1 MASYLYY
8 LLPAVGGYALTSLF
22 FLKNPHILHKK
33 KQTAFYCTH
42 ISHRGGCGEKIEN
55 TMEAFTHAVEMGTE
69 MLELDC
75 HLTKDGHVVVS
86 HDENLLR
93 QTGQDLNIS
102 SLNLEELPPYNE
114 TLEVT
119 FKTGHFSTGSDR
131 NLALLEDVFR
141 KFPHIAVNIEVKENN
156 SLLIEKISDLVKKY
170 NREAISVWASVDS
183 TIMENCCKTNSSMP
197 YMFTVKRGLMLLLL
211 YYTGLLPFVPLGESF
226 LQFYLPQIINR
237 EYIPEMWIMR
247 SRLVVF
253 LIQRLTLRKGMFKH
267 LRDRGIQIHLF
278 VCNKEED
285 IKTAFAAGATGLM
298 SDYPTLLSNYIR
310 RHTQDTGPKIAIS
323 KEAIRRR

>member
-1 MASYLYY
+1 MGVMESFLYF
-8 LLPAVGGYALTSLF
+8 LLPAVGGYALASLF

-33 KQTAFYCTH
+33 KQTAFFCTH
-42 ISHRGGCGEKIEN
+42 ISHRGGSGERIEN
-55 TMEAFTHAVEMGTE
+55 TMEAFTHAAEVGTE

-93 QTGQDLNIS
+93 QTGQDVNIS

-156 SLLIEKISDLVKKY
+156 SMLIEKISDLVKKY

-183 TIMENCCKTNSSMP
+183 TIMENCRKTNSSMP
-197 YMFTVKRGLMLLLL
+197 YMFTVKRGLKLLLL

-226 LQFYLPQIINR
+226 LQFYLPQIMNR
-237 EYIPEMWIMR
+237 EFIPDMWIMK
-247 SRLVVF
+247 SRLVVS
-253 LIQRLTLRKGMFKH
+253 LIQRLTLRKAMFKH

-278 VCNKEED
+278 VCNVEQD
-285 IKTAFAAGATGLM
+285 IEAAFAAGATGVM
-298 SDYPTLLSNYIR
+298 TDYPILLSNYIR
-310 RHTQDTGPKIAIS
+310 RHTQDT
-323 KEAIRRR
+323 

>member
-8 LLPAVGGYALTSLF
+8 LLPAVGGYALTSLY

-42 ISHRGGCGEKIEN
+42 ISHRGGCGERIEN
-55 TMEAFTHAVEMGTE
+55 TMGAFTHAVEVGTE
-69 MLELDC
+69 MLEIDC

-93 QTGQDLNIS
+93 QTGQDVNIS
-102 SLNLEELPPYNE
+102 SLNLEELPPYKE
-114 TLEVT
+114 ILEVT

-131 NLALLEDVFR
+131 NIALLEDVFH

-156 SLLIEKISDLVKKY
+156 SMLIEKISDLVKKY
-170 NREAISVWASVDS
+170 NRGAISVWASVDS
-183 TIMENCCKTNSSMP
+183 TIMENCRKTFCLLCCQWQNSSMP
-197 YMFTVKRGLMLLLL
+197 YMFTVKQALKLLLL

-237 EYIPEMWIMR
+237 EYIPEMWILR
-247 SRLVVF
+247 RRLVIF
-253 LIQRLTLRKGMFKH
+253 LIERLTLRKGMFKH

-278 VCNKEED
+278 VCNEEQD
-285 IKTAFAAGATGLM
+285 IEAAFAAGATGVM
-298 SDYPTLLSNYIR
+298 TDYPTLLSNYIR
-310 RHTQDTGPKIAIS
+310 RHTQDT
-323 KEAIRRR
+323 

>member
-8 LLPAVGGYALTSLF
+8 LLPAVGGYALTSLY
-22 FLKNPHILHKK
+22 FLKNPHILLKK

-42 ISHRGGCGEKIEN
+42 ISHRGGTVSESITSSCLGAAE
-55 TMEAFTHAVEMGTE
+55 VGTE

-93 QTGQDLNIS
+93 QTGQDL
-102 SLNLEELPPYNE
+102 PPYNE

-119 FKTGHFSTGSDR
+119 FKTGVCFYHTGSDR
-131 NLALLEDVFR
+131 NFALLEDVFR

-156 SLLIEKISDLVKKY
+156 SMLIERISDLVKEY
-170 NREAISVWASVDS
+170 NREATSVWASVDT
-183 TIMENCCKTNSSMP
+183 TIMKNCRKTNSSMP
-197 YMFTVKRGLMLLLL
+197 YMFTVKRGLKLLLL

-237 EYIPEMWIMR
+237 SVYTKYFHTI
-247 SRLVVF
+247 
-253 LIQRLTLRKGMFKH
+253 LTLRKGMFKH
-267 LRDRGIQIHLF
+267 LRDRGIQ
-278 VCNKEED
+278 VCGHEED
-285 IKTAFAAGATGLM
+285 IKTAFAAGATGVM
-298 SDYPTLLSNYIR
+298 TDYPTLLSNYIR
-310 RHTQDTGPKIAIS
+310 RHTQDT
-323 KEAIRRR
+323 

>member
-141 KFPHIAVNIEVKENN
+141 KFPHIA
-156 SLLIEKISDLVKKY
+156 ISDLVKKY

-253 LIQRLTLRKGMFKH
+253 LIQSCLNADSDGTHSLGEQVKSNAKFLQICAKEETNYIYIFDGLR
-267 LRDRGIQIHLF
+267 IHLF

-310 RHTQDTGPKIAIS
+310 RHTQDT
-323 KEAIRRR
+323 

>member
-8 LLPAVGGYALTSLF
+8 LLPAVGGYALASLY

-42 ISHRGGCGEKIEN
+42 ISHRGAMSEMSI
-55 TMEAFTHAVEMGTE
+55 FLFSAVEVGTE
-69 MLELDC
+69 MLEIDC

-93 QTGQDLNIS
+93 QTGQDVNIS
-102 SLNLEELPPYNE
+102 SLNLEELPPYRE
-114 TLEVT
+114 ILEVT

-131 NLALLEDVFR
+131 NIALLEDVFH

-156 SLLIEKISDLVKKY
+156 SMLIEK
-170 NREAISVWASVDS
+170 
-183 TIMENCCKTNSSMP
+183 NSSMP
-197 YMFTVKRGLMLLLL
+197 YMFTVKRALKLLLL

-237 EYIPEMWIMR
+237 EYIPEMWILR
-247 SRLVVF
+247 SRLVIF
-253 LIQRLTLRKGMFKH
+253 LIERLTLRKGMFKH
-267 LRDRGIQIHLF
+267 LRDRGIQVCGHAISFFHIHNLS
-278 VCNKEED
+278 
-285 IKTAFAAGATGLM
+285 II
-298 SDYPTLLSNYIR
+298 LLSPVKNSSVLNQERNKHRSSTVYKKLNKYVS
-310 RHTQDTGPKIAIS
+310 GF
-323 KEAIRRR
+323 

>member
-8 LLPAVGGYALTSLF
+8 LLPAVGGYALTSLY

-42 ISHRGGCGEKIEN
+42 ISHRGGSGERIEN
-55 TMEAFTHAVEMGTE
+55 TMGAFTHAAEVGTE

-75 HLTKDGHVVVS
+75 QLTKDSHVVVS

-93 QTGQDLNIS
+93 QTGQDVNIS
-102 SLNLEELPPYNE
+102 SLNLEELPPYKE

-119 FKTGHFSTGSDR
+119 FKAGHFSTGSDR
-131 NLALLEDVFR
+131 NIALLEDVFR

-156 SLLIEKISDLVKKY
+156 SMLIEK
-170 NREAISVWASVDS
+170 
-183 TIMENCCKTNSSMP
+183 NSSMP
-197 YMFTVKRGLMLLLL
+197 YMFTVKRALKMLLL

-237 EYIPEMWIMR
+237 EYIPETWILR
-247 SRLVVF
+247 SRLVIF
-253 LIQRLTLRKGMFKH
+253 LIERLTLREGMFKH

-278 VCNKEED
+278 VCNEEQD
-285 IKTAFAAGATGLM
+285 IEAAFAAGATGVM
-298 SDYPTLLSNYIR
+298 TDYPTLLSNYIR
-310 RHTQDTGPKIAIS
+310 RHKQDT
-323 KEAIRRR
+323 

>member
-8 LLPAVGGYALTSLF
+8 LLPAVGGYALTSLY

-42 ISHRGGCGEKIEN
+42 ISHRGGSGERIEN
-55 TMEAFTHAVEMGTE
+55 TMGAFTHAVEVGTE

-75 HLTKDGHVVVS
+75 HLTKDSHVVVS

-93 QTGQDLNIS
+93 QAGQDVNIS
-102 SLNLEELPPYNE
+102 SLNLEELPPYKE

-119 FKTGHFSTGSDR
+119 FKAGHFSTGSDR
-131 NLALLEDVFR
+131 NFALLEDVFR

-156 SLLIEKISDLVKKY
+156 SMLIEK
-170 NREAISVWASVDS
+170 
-183 TIMENCCKTNSSMP
+183 NSSMP

-237 EYIPEMWIMR
+237 EYIPETWILR
-247 SRLVVF
+247 SRLVIF
-253 LIQRLTLRKGMFKH
+253 LIERLTLREGMFKH

-278 VCNKEED
+278 VCNEEQD
-285 IKTAFAAGATGLM
+285 IEAAFAAGATGVM
-298 SDYPTLLSNYIR
+298 TDYPTLLSNYIR
-310 RHTQDTGPKIAIS
+310 RHKQDT
-323 KEAIRRR
+323 

>member
-8 LLPAVGGYALTSLF
+8 LLPAVGGYALTSLY

-42 ISHRGGCGEKIEN
+42 ISHRGGSGERIEN
-55 TMEAFTHAVEMGTE
+55 TMGAFTHAAEVGTE

-75 HLTKDGHVVVS
+75 QLTKDSHVVVS

-93 QTGQDLNIS
+93 QTGQDVNIS
-102 SLNLEELPPYNE
+102 SLNLEELPPYKE

-119 FKTGHFSTGSDR
+119 FKAGHFSTGSDR
-131 NLALLEDVFR
+131 NIALLEDVFR

-156 SLLIEKISDLVKKY
+156 SMLIEKISDLVKKY
-170 NREAISVWASVDS
+170 NREAISVWASF
-183 TIMENCCKTNSSMP
+183 CLLFCQWQNSSMP
-197 YMFTVKRGLMLLLL
+197 YMFTVKRALKMLLL

-237 EYIPEMWIMR
+237 EYIPETWILR
-247 SRLVVF
+247 SRLVIF
-253 LIQRLTLRKGMFKH
+253 LIERLTLREGMFKH

-278 VCNKEED
+278 VCNEEQD
-285 IKTAFAAGATGLM
+285 IEAAFAAGATGVM
-298 SDYPTLLSNYIR
+298 TDYPTLD
-310 RHTQDTGPKIAIS
+310 DT
-323 KEAIRRR
+323 KEGAVGKAQRAARSFG

>member
-8 LLPAVGGYALTSLF
+8 LLPAVGGYALTSLY

-42 ISHRGGCGEKIEN
+42 ISHRGGSGERIEN
-55 TMEAFTHAVEMGTE
+55 TMGAFTHAVEVGTE

-75 HLTKDGHVVVS
+75 HLTKDSHVVVS

-93 QTGQDLNIS
+93 QAGQDVNIS
-102 SLNLEELPPYNE
+102 SLNLEELPPYKE

-119 FKTGHFSTGSDR
+119 FKAGHFSTGSDR
-131 NLALLEDVFR
+131 NFALLEDVFR

-156 SLLIEKISDLVKKY
+156 SMLIEKISDLVKKY

-183 TIMENCCKTNSSMP
+183 TIMENCRKTNSSMP

-226 LQFYLPQIINR
+226 LSANTKYFHTMLKVTYFNR
-237 EYIPEMWIMR
+237 
-247 SRLVVF
+247 
-253 LIQRLTLRKGMFKH
+253 MFKH

-278 VCNKEED
+278 VCNEEQD
-285 IKTAFAAGATGLM
+285 IEAAFAAGATGVM
-298 SDYPTLLSNYIR
+298 TDYPTLLSNYIR
-310 RHTQDTGPKIAIS
+310 RHKQDT
-323 KEAIRRR
+323 

>member
-8 LLPAVGGYALTSLF
+8 LLPAVGGYALTSLY

-42 ISHRGGCGEKIEN
+42 ISHRGGRVSESIASSCLGFGI
-55 TMEAFTHAVEMGTE
+55 FTFKRYSHSSVIVINCNNAEDKCYIKSQ
-69 MLELDC
+69 LN
-75 HLTKDGHVVVS
+75 HL
-86 HDENLLR
+86 LL
-93 QTGQDLNIS
+93 L
-102 SLNLEELPPYNE
+102 LYELPPNNE

-131 NLALLEDVFR
+131 NFALLEDVFR

-156 SLLIEKISDLVKKY
+156 SMLIEKISDLVKKY
-170 NREAISVWASVDS
+170 NREATSVWASVDT
-183 TIMENCCKTNSSMP
+183 TIMKNCRKTNSSMP
-197 YMFTVKRGLMLLLL
+197 YMFTVKQGLKLLLL

-247 SRLVVF
+247 SRWLVF

-285 IKTAFAAGATGLM
+285 IKTAFAAGATGVM
-298 SDYPTLLSNYIR
+298 TDYPTLLSNYIR
-310 RHTQDTGPKIAIS
+310 RHTQDT
-323 KEAIRRR
+323 

>member
-1 MASYLYY
+1 MINCLRIIYVCLSMR
-8 LLPAVGGYALTSLF
+8 VGPRFLTSCSL
-22 FLKNPHILHKK
+22 
-33 KQTAFYCTH
+33 
-42 ISHRGGCGEKIEN
+42 SSGSGERIEN
-55 TMEAFTHAVEMGTE
+55 TMGAFTHAVEVGTE

-75 HLTKDGHVVVS
+75 HLTKDSHVVVS

-93 QTGQDLNIS
+93 QAGQDVNIS
-102 SLNLEELPPYNE
+102 SLNLEELPPYKE

-119 FKTGHFSTGSDR
+119 FKAGHFSTGSDR
-131 NLALLEDVFR
+131 NFALLEDVFR

-156 SLLIEKISDLVKKY
+156 SMLIEKISDLVKKY

-183 TIMENCCKTNSSMP
+183 TIMENCRKTNSSMP

-237 EYIPEMWIMR
+237 EYIPETWILR
-247 SRLVVF
+247 SRLVIF
-253 LIQRLTLRKGMFKH
+253 LIERLTLREGMFKH

-278 VCNKEED
+278 VCNEEQD
-285 IKTAFAAGATGLM
+285 IEAAFAAGATGVM
-298 SDYPTLLSNYIR
+298 TDYPTLLSNYIR
-310 RHTQDTGPKIAIS
+310 RHKQDT
-323 KEAIRRR
+323 

>member
-8 LLPAVGGYALTSLF
+8 LLPAVGGYALTSLY

-42 ISHRGGCGEKIEN
+42 ISHRGGCGERIEN
-55 TMEAFTHAVEMGTE
+55 TMGAFTHAVEVGTE
-69 MLELDC
+69 MLEIDC

-93 QTGQDLNIS
+93 QTGQDVNIS
-102 SLNLEELPPYNE
+102 SLNLEELPPYKE
-114 TLEVT
+114 ILEVT

-131 NLALLEDVFR
+131 NIALLEDVFH

-156 SLLIEKISDLVKKY
+156 SMLIEKISDLVKKY
-170 NREAISVWASVDS
+170 NRGAISVWASVDS
-183 TIMENCCKTNSSMP
+183 TIMENCRKTNSSMP
-197 YMFTVKRGLMLLLL
+197 YMFTVKQALKLLLL

-237 EYIPEMWIMR
+237 EYIPEMWILR
-247 SRLVVF
+247 RRLVIF
-253 LIQRLTLRKGMFKH
+253 LIERLTLRKGMFKH

-278 VCNKEED
+278 VCNEEQD
-285 IKTAFAAGATGLM
+285 IEAAFAAGATGVM
-298 SDYPTLLSNYIR
+298 TDYPTLLSNYIR
-310 RHTQDTGPKIAIS
+310 RHTQDT
-323 KEAIRRR
+323 